1 MKPREHIT
9 RRKNAHADETS
20 NVIMYEGANLSQL
33 SVLFRMDHRVLVEKL
48 HQCPP
53 TGVRNGTSI
62 WRIDVAAPYLV
73 RPMFDIEEYVRK
85 MNPTDLPKMLSK
97 EFWSAQ
103 KIKQEVQEREGNL
116 WQTERVVRAIGGVMK
131 IVKNSVRLFVDAVDR
146 QSELNEAQRRILKNL
161 GDGLLNEAYRNVVK
175 EFSEKPTNPEQ
186 QEAVAEM
193 IYEVKQGPA
202 PVVEE
207 EDDDEL

>member
-1 MKPREHIT
+1 MKTKEHIT
-9 RRKNAHADETS
+9 RRKNAQADETS

-53 TGVRNGTSI
+53 TGVRNGTQI

-73 RPMFDIEEYVRK
+73 RPMFDIEAYVRK

-103 KIKQEVQEREGNL
+103 KVKQEVQEREGNL
-116 WQTERVVRAIGGVMK
+116 WATDRVIRAIGGVMK
-131 IVKNSVRLFVDAVDR
+131 IMKNSVRLFVDAVDR
-146 QSELNEAQRRILKNL
+146 QSELNEIQRRIVKQL
-161 GDGLLNEAYRNVVK
+161 GDGLLNEAYRTVLK
-175 EFSEKPTNPEQ
+175 EFEEKPTNDEVK
-186 QEAVAEM
+186 EAAAEM
-193 IYEVKQGPA
+193 VYEVKHA
-202 PVVEE
+202 AVVE